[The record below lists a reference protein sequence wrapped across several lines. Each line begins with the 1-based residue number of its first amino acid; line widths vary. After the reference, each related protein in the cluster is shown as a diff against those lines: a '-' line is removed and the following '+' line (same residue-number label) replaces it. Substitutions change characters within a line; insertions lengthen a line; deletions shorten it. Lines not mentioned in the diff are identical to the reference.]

1 MLHPGIFLASSL
13 LLAHSHGDL
22 QPSKLHHDSSE
33 ARLLQVTSGGNI
45 RGDLL
50 IGVPVSFLFP
60 TIGFNTIYRKSGKQ
74 ERRMEDRD
82 PEEDWRRNPLLS
94 RLDFFFR
101 SLELD
106 DPSCQQKLICELV
119 QRPDK
124 FSPISD
130 LLMSIFRKSSK
141 NTLDKNVDNSL
152 RWDQLHYSSY
162 IGQNSNDE
170 KVCSKKFNQCSFN
183 SAQLLNL
190 PILNLW
196 QLASKYLNLRIDDNW
211 DFQSITS
218 KYLFVS

>member
-1 MLHPGIFLASSL
+1 MWRSL
-13 LLAHSHGDL
+13 QLFTCILTL
-22 QPSKLHHDSSE
+22 SE
-33 ARLLQVTSGGNI
+33 IENFVVS
-45 RGDLL
+45 DLL

-130 LLMSIFRKSSK
+130 LLMSIFR
-141 NTLDKNVDNSL
+141 
-152 RWDQLHYSSY
+152 
-162 IGQNSNDE
+162 
-170 KVCSKKFNQCSFN
+170 
-183 SAQLLNL
+183 
-190 PILNLW
+190 
-196 QLASKYLNLRIDDNW
+196 
-211 DFQSITS
+211 
-218 KYLFVS
+218 

>member
-1 MLHPGIFLASSL
+1 MPILFSQSCLVTLIFILYSILMLHSSFQIHVESL
-13 LLAHSHGDL
+13 
-22 QPSKLHHDSSE
+22 SKIENFVVS
-33 ARLLQVTSGGNI
+33 
-45 RGDLL
+45 DLL

-106 DPSCQQKLICELV
+106 DTSCQQKLICELV

-130 LLMSIFRKSSK
+130 LLMSIFR
-141 NTLDKNVDNSL
+141 
-152 RWDQLHYSSY
+152 
-162 IGQNSNDE
+162 
-170 KVCSKKFNQCSFN
+170 
-183 SAQLLNL
+183 
-190 PILNLW
+190 
-196 QLASKYLNLRIDDNW
+196 
-211 DFQSITS
+211 
-218 KYLFVS
+218 